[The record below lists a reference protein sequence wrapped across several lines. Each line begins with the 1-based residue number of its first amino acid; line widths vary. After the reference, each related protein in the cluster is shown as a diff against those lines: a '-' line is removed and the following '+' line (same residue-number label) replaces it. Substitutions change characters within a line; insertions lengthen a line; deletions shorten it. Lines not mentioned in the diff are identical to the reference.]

1 MVEGEFATPVKSGPR
16 QNGSVDGSP
25 PGSDVLPVLVEA
37 QAEPVTVVNAPA
49 KNRKAKNRRKRQ
61 REV

>member
-1 MVEGEFATPVKSGPR
+1 MVEDEFATPVKSGPR

-25 PGSDVLPVLVEA
+25 SGSHVLPVLVEA
-37 QAEPVTVVNAPA
+37 QAEPVTVNAPA